1 VGAREAWFGSPARFL
16 CATPPVDLVAL
27 SKATPSLLR
36 MFFLTLGQYLFPFVV
51 ATVLSV
57 VQTSPIVIFYFTYN
71 STYATFGNWIYLI
84 FPLPFATWFVLTTC
98 LLILVLKWVLIG
110 TYTDQ
115 VVWVY
120 SWRYLLKWTFD
131 GMWNSTLFTP
141 MRAIYASLYLPPWL
155 RCLGAKLGPNVEIST
170 MNFPNHDQLHLD
182 QGAFIADSA
191 FVGVSRFHLG
201 FCHTGPVFVGA
212 KSFVGNSALVPS
224 HSRVGNNSLIG
235 VLSTGP
241 RHWGSSDDDL
251 VGSVA
256 DLLSRGSKGAVAAP
270 RPDHRLY
277 RDAPTQQT
285 EAAFVTADVPQLPR
299 TGVAPAFFI
308 AGAANPANR
317 REVKIMIDSDDDDDL
332 YADRGRL
339 INSPFAKTS
348 REDDDDTT
356 SVITSGDGVALTLMP
371 AAAGGCCWCCPIPAP
386 WPAVEDRITSQTAQ
400 CVVENDSDFIGS
412 PGIRMPRRFKNPN
425 LLNAT
430 ATYDP
435 PASLVR
441 IRLFIEFVR
450 LVTPYLYSIF
460 VIMIYVIDLEYLL
473 ESTYVNKDPVKLFLV
488 FGLLWIAIEFSILL
502 SVLVLK
508 WIMLWRIVPGETPLW
523 SSFVWRGEL
532 IVALLECITDPTFG
546 ETARGTPWAAVRP
559 RYRPILICPSS
570 FAPLSITIIF
580 IIIIIY
586 IFNIWL
592 LCPIERVPIVNI
604 CLIC

>member
-1 VGAREAWFGSPARFL
+1 
-16 CATPPVDLVAL
+16 
-27 SKATPSLLR
+27 
-36 MFFLTLGQYLFPFVV
+36 
-51 ATVLSV
+51 
-57 VQTSPIVIFYFTYN
+57 
-71 STYATFGNWIYLI
+71 
-84 FPLPFATWFVLTTC
+84 
-98 LLILVLKWVLIG
+98 
-110 TYTDQ
+110 
-115 VVWVY
+115 
-120 SWRYLLKWTFD
+120 
-131 GMWNSTLFTP
+131 

-170 MNFPNHDQLHLD
+170 INFPNHDQLRLD

-212 KSFVGNSALVPS
+212 KSFIGNSALVPS

-332 YADRGRL
+332 YADQGRL

-348 REDDDDTT
+348 RDDDDDDTT
-356 SVITSGDGVALTLMP
+356 SVITSGDGVTLTLMP

-435 PASLVR
+435 PASLVLT
-441 IRLFIEFVR
+441 RLGIEFVR
-450 LVTPYLYSIF
+450 LVTPYLYQIF
-460 VIMIYVIDLEYLL
+460 LMLIYVMDLAYLL
-473 ESTYVNKDPVKLFLV
+473 ESTYVNKDPIKLFLI

-502 SVLVLK
+502 SVIVLK

-532 IVALLECITDPTFG
+532 IVALLESITDPTFG
-546 ETARGTPWAAVRP
+546 ETARGTPWAAVRRKGEP
-559 RYRPILICPSS
+559 LFRSTSLLLL
-570 FAPLSITIIF
+570 FALSATGEF
-580 IIIIIY
+580 PCWDNCFSMLYSLSLYYNYIY
-586 IFNIWL
+586 YYYHLHF
-592 LCPIERVPIVNI
+592 
-604 CLIC
+604 